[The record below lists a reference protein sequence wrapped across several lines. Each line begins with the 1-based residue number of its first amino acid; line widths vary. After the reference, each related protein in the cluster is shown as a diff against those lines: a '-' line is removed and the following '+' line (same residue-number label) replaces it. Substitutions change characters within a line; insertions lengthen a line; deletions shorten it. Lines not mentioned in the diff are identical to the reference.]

1 MPKLNNN
8 QSDLQ
13 FGFTRGLSP
22 IMAALIVSEVILQAK
37 QQKSNLYLVTLD
49 SQKAFD
55 VVHHMLLLEKLY
67 YEVPPEIWKVIQD
80 LYSDMSS
87 QVKWNGFTSK
97 NFNIKQ
103 GVRQGG
109 VLSTHLYKSYI
120 NDLPLQLEK
129 RGLGLTIGLEYC
141 GNPLCADDIV
151 LMSTDD
157 EEIQTMLD
165 IAYKYSCQHR
175 YNIHPQEHIN

>member
-1 MPKLNNN
+1 MTTNYGGITVTSVLGKKIEYALLEKMPKLNNN

-13 FGFTRGLSP
+13 FEFTRGLSP

-37 QQKSNLYLVTLD
+37 QQKANLYLVT
-49 SQKAFD
+49 FD

-87 QVKWNGFTSK
+87 QVKWNGYTSK
-97 NFNIKQ
+97 YFNIKQ

-109 VLSTHLYKSYI
+109 VLSTRLYKSYI
-120 NDLPLQLEK
+120 NDLPLELEK
-129 RGLGLTIGLEYC
+129 KRIRSYNWTGILWQ
-141 GNPLCADDIV
+141 PLMC
-151 LMSTDD
+151 
-157 EEIQTMLD
+157 
-165 IAYKYSCQHR
+165 
-175 YNIHPQEHIN
+175 

>member
-8 QSDLQ
+8 QSNLQ

-55 VVHHMLLLEKLY
+55 VVHHFLLLEKLY

-87 QVKWNGFTSK
+87 QVKWNEFTSK

-120 NDLPLQLEK
+120 NDLPLELEK

-141 GNPLCADDIV
+141 GSPLCADDIV

-175 YNIHPQEHIN
+175 YNIHPQERIN

>member
-1 MPKLNNN
+1 
-8 QSDLQ
+8 
-13 FGFTRGLSP
+13 
-22 IMAALIVSEVILQAK
+22 
-37 QQKSNLYLVTLD
+37 
-49 SQKAFD
+49 
-55 VVHHMLLLEKLY
+55 MLLLEKLY

-87 QVKWNGFTSK
+87 QVKWNGHTSK
-97 NFNIKQ
+97 HCNIKQ

-120 NDLPLQLEK
+120 NDLPLELEK

-141 GNPLCADDIV
+141 GSPLCADDIV

-175 YNIHPQEHIN
+175 HNIHPQERIN